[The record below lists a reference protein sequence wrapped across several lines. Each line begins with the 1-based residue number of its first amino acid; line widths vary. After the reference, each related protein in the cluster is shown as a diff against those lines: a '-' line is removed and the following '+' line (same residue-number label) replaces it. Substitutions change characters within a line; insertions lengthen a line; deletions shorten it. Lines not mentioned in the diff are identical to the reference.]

1 LYGRPLRFESPSLLM
16 AFFADLESRL
26 RIHLRHIEINQ
37 YVKKDAKTALAF
49 LAEAKNLNTLRIETG
64 MAMDDDTAKVAK
76 AFWLDASKLLEA
88 VGSVKEKMMV
98 EDKPKP
104 QAAKPKDE
112 ASSDEESSSEDEE
125 GEDSEGEEEDDED
138 EEEEAGDEETKESKV
153 TTSSVA
159 QSEVVHDG
167 TVNPAN
173 LEISNN
179 ANETDTIVVASAGE
193 DIVMADNNGD
203 NIKTDDAVKKDSKSP
218 APVVAT
224 KKIATPKP
232 SPKLRQGRKADA
244 VDILQ
249 FGKAAFKYKDE
260 GKSAQSWD
268 ASMRAEFLDA
278 LRAKLK

>member
-1 LYGRPLRFESPSLLM
+1 M

-104 QAAKPKDE
+104 QAATPKDE

-173 LEISNN
+173 LELSNN
-179 ANETDTIVVASAGE
+179 ANETDTIVVASAVIKSE
-193 DIVMADNNGD
+193 DTVMADNGGLQVASSGRRHQENRHSQA
-203 NIKTDDAVKKDSKSP
+203 KPEA
-218 APVVAT
+218 APG
-224 KKIATPKP
+224 P
-232 SPKLRQGRKADA
+232 QGRCCRHSA
-244 VDILQ
+244 VWQ
-249 FGKAAFKYKDE
+249 GRFQVQGR
-260 GKSAQSWD
+260 GQV
-268 ASMRAEFLDA
+268 
-278 LRAKLK
+278 RAKLGRFHEGRVPGRPQG

>member
-1 LYGRPLRFESPSLLM
+1 M

-112 ASSDEESSSEDEE
+112 ASSAEESSYGDEE
-125 GEDSEGEEEDDED
+125 DEDSEGEEEGDED
-138 EEEEAGDEETKESKV
+138 EEEEAGDEETKESKA
-153 TTSSVA
+153 TASSVA

-173 LEISNN
+173 LELSNN
-179 ANETDTIVVASAGE
+179 ANETDTIVVASAVIKSE
-193 DIVMADNNGD
+193 EIVMADNNGD

-260 GKSAQSWD
+260 GKSAQNWD

>member
-1 LYGRPLRFESPSLLM
+1 M

-49 LAEAKNLNTLRIETG
+49 LAEAKNLNHLRIETG

-112 ASSDEESSSEDEE
+112 ASSDEDSSSEDEE
-125 GEDSEGEEEDDED
+125 GEDSDGEEEDDD
-138 EEEEAGDEETKESKV
+138 EEEAGDEEVEESKESKA

-159 QSEVVHDG
+159 RSEVVHDG

-173 LEISNN
+173 LELSNN
-179 ANETDTIVVASAGE
+179 ANETETIVVASAVIESE
-193 DIVMADNNGD
+193 DTVIANNGD
-203 NIKTDDAVKKDSKSP
+203 NITTDDAVKKDSKSP
-218 APVVAT
+218 TPAVAT
-224 KKIATPKP
+224 KKVATPKP

-244 VDILQ
+244 IDILQ

-260 GKSAQSWD
+260 GKSAQNWD